1 MAAAS
6 CWGAH
11 KLRSAS
17 SPNSTPNLS
26 GPVQG
31 GYRPGSSEAQHQMQ
45 AQAHPVNQMQPIQ
58 NRAHPT
64 MGDVLLEPS
73 AALLGQM
80 PQPSIERAPWMSGI
94 TNLEK
99 MLVEFLQPNITRL
112 PWQAFHNDMIGAI
125 GVSPSPRKRN
135 SPTSSPRRTVIRCF
149 VLISHQLPPITSIKS
164 IVTGSH
170 SIGSLPFIQ

>member
-1 MAAAS
+1 
-6 CWGAH
+6 
-11 KLRSAS
+11 
-17 SPNSTPNLS
+17 
-26 GPVQG
+26 
-31 GYRPGSSEAQHQMQ
+31 
-45 AQAHPVNQMQPIQ
+45 
-58 NRAHPT
+58 

-125 GVSPSPRKRN
+125 GVSPSPPTADYFHKKHSYWFAFNRFIAIHPINDASEVTKLIAIVKMLSDFKLLNPSFLLVASKYATDYFERVVAEVVDCRRLYEWALRLQMEGLMEDEGI
-135 SPTSSPRRTVIRCF
+135 SPWSGRT
-149 VLISHQLPPITSIKS
+149 
-164 IVTGSH
+164 
-170 SIGSLPFIQ
+170 